1 MNSTVVRVTRK
12 PRKRR
17 IVILGGGFGGVYA
30 AMHLEKLLTRN
41 SAVEVSLVSRDNF
54 FLLTPMLHEIAASD
68 LEITNIVNPLR
79 KLLRKV
85 EVLVG
90 DVNEIDLQ
98 NKQVLISRGYR
109 NQSQQ
114 LTYDHLVIA
123 LGSITNFYDIPG
135 LAGVAVPMKS
145 LRDAV
150 QLRAQV
156 IRHLEEA
163 NWDSNA
169 GKRQSFLTF
178 VVAGGGFAGVE
189 TVAALNDFVRDALLF
204 YPNLSEDMLRVV
216 LVHSGPVILPEL
228 GESLGRHAQRVLARR
243 GVEIRFNTRVKSVN
257 ETKVFLTNGVQ
268 ISSRTLVWTAGTVPS
283 PLISSLPCAKE
294 RGRIIVNQ
302 FLRVSNWPNVW
313 AVGDCALV
321 PDVRSPGQFHPP
333 TAQHAMREGKVVA
346 HNIAAALS
354 GRPPKSFSFKTIGLL
369 ASIGRRAGVA
379 RIFGF
384 NFSGFL
390 AWWMWRTI
398 YLSKLPGFDKKV
410 RVAFDWTLD
419 LLFPKDVC
427 AVHDLPDR
435 HTFHHSELTDDGMG
449 RNGGYSATALFLSG
463 ESPRI

>member
-1 MNSTVVRVTRK
+1 MVVRVTRK

-17 IVILGGGFGGVYA
+17 IIILGGGFGGVYA
-30 AMHLEKLLTRN
+30 AIHLEKLLARHN
-41 SAVEVSLVSRDNF
+41 SIEVCLVSRDNF
-54 FLLTPMLHEIAASD
+54 FLFTPMLHEIAASD

-90 DVNEIDLQ
+90 DVSEIDLH
-98 NKQVLISRGYR
+98 NKQVLVSRGYR
-109 NQSQQ
+109 HHLQQ
-114 LTYDHLVIA
+114 LTYDHLVLA
-123 LGSITNFYDIPG
+123 LGSVTNFYDIPG
-135 LAGVAVPMKS
+135 LADLAVPMKS

-163 NWDSNA
+163 NSETNTA
-169 GKRQSFLTF
+169 NRQSFLTF

-189 TVAALNDFVRDALLF
+189 TVAALNDFVRDAMPF
-204 YPNLSEDMLRVV
+204 YPNLTEDMLRVV

-228 GESLGRHAQRVLARR
+228 GESLGRHAQMVLARR
-243 GVEIRFNTRVKSVN
+243 GVEIRFNTRVKSVT
-257 ETKVFLTNGVQ
+257 ESTVSLTNGIQ

-294 RGRIIVNQ
+294 RGRILVNQ
-302 FLRVSNWPNVW
+302 FLRVPNWPNVW
-313 AVGDCALV
+313 AIGDCALV
-321 PDVRSPGQFHPP
+321 PDVRRPNKFHPP

-346 HNIAAALS
+346 HNIAAAVS
-354 GRPPKSFSFKTIGLL
+354 GRSPKSFSFKTIGLL

-384 NFSGFL
+384 NFSGFV

-435 HTFHHSELTDDGMG
+435 HVFHRQELMDDGMG
-449 RNGGYSATALFLSG
+449 RNGEHSTTALLLS
-463 ESPRI
+463 EEDQRV